1 MRRSFITILLLFSL
15 VAPWGI
21 TRSAHAAT
29 ASNLTFNHTRLFYYQ
44 EGKLAR
50 ESLFAHYKSIDVFAP
65 MAYAFDTSGNLTGGV
80 KPDVLEFVKSHHI
93 KVMPLVTNGS
103 FSPAVSSA
111 LLSDPTKQEAA
122 IAALIAEAKKQG
134 YWGWQFDFEQM
145 DASSREQFSTFVHKA
160 ADEMRANDLTI
171 SVAII
176 AQISENP
183 SDYPKDLWQ
192 KTIGVYDYQALA
204 SSTDF
209 LSLMSYD
216 DPYSKGPV
224 VEYGWLKKV
233 IDYSLRSIPHEKLS
247 LGVPLYYWQWNDT
260 TGKRIGIG
268 GRKGIYNVFKN
279 HRVTVH
285 YSVEHETPYLTYW
298 HRAKKYV
305 LWYENERSIEK
316 KMSLIKKYDLH
327 GFSAWALGLELPTVY
342 NAIKK

>member
-1 MRRSFITILLLFSL
+1 MRRFFIAIFIFFS
-15 VAPWGI
+15 VFFPWG
-21 TRSAHAAT
+21 TAPFVHAAGT
-29 ASNLTFNHTRLFYYQ
+29 ANLTLNHARLFYYQ

-50 ESLFAHYKSIDVFAP
+50 ESLFAHYKSIDIFAP
-65 MAYAFDTSGNLTGGV
+65 MAYALDESGNLTGGI
-80 KPDVLEFVKSHHI
+80 KPDVLDFVKSHHI

-103 FSPAVSSA
+103 FSPAVSDA

-145 DASSREQFSTFVHKA
+145 NVSSREQFSAFMKKA
-160 ADEMRANDLTI
+160 ADEMRANNLTI

-192 KTIGVYDYQALA
+192 KTIGVYDYPALA

-216 DPYSKGPV
+216 GPYSKGPV
-224 VEYGWLKKV
+224 VEYAWLKKV
-233 IDYSLRSIPHEKLS
+233 IDYSLRSIPHDKLS
-247 LGVPLYYWQWNDT
+247 LGIPFYYWQWNEA

-268 GRKGIYNVFKN
+268 GREGIYNVFKK
-279 HRVTVH
+279 HKVTVH
-285 YSVEHETPYLTYW
+285 YSIEHESPYLTYW
-298 HRAKKYV
+298 HRAKKYII
-305 LWYENERSIEK
+305 WYENARSIEQK
-316 KMSLIKKYDLH
+316 ISLIKKYDLH
-327 GFSAWALGLELPTVY
+327 GFSAWALGLELPTIY
-342 NAIKK
+342 NVIKK

>member
-1 MRRSFITILLLFSL
+1 MRRSFITILLLFSII
-15 VAPWGI
+15 APWGVAP
-21 TRSAHAAT
+21 SARAAT
-29 ASNLTFNHTRLFYYQ
+29 TSNLAFNHARLFYYQ

-50 ESLFAHYKSIDVFAP
+50 ESLFAHYKSIDIFAP
-65 MAYAFDTSGNLTGGV
+65 MAYKLDESGNLTGGV
-80 KPDVLEFVKSHHI
+80 KPDVLEFVKSHDI

-103 FSPAVSSA
+103 FSPAISGA
-111 LLSDPTKQEAA
+111 FLNNLGAQETA
-122 IAALIAEAKKQG
+122 IAALIAEARKQG

-145 DASSREQFSTFVHKA
+145 NASSREQFSAFVKKA
-160 ADEMRANDLTI
+160 MDEMHANNLMV

-183 SDYPKDLWQ
+183 NDYPKDLWQ

-224 VEYGWLKKV
+224 VEYAWLKKV
-233 IDYSLRSIPHEKLS
+233 IDYSLQSIPHDKLS
-247 LGVPLYYWQWNDT
+247 LGIPFYYWQWNEA

-268 GRKGIYNVFKN
+268 GREGIYNVFKK

-285 YSVEHETPYLTYW
+285 YSIEHESPYLTYW
-298 HRAKKYV
+298 QRAKKYII
-305 LWYENERSIEK
+305 WYENARSVEQKI
-316 KMSLIKKYDLH
+316 SLIKKYDLH
-327 GFSAWALGLELPTVY
+327 GFSAWALGLELPTIY
-342 NAIKK
+342 NVIKK